1 MKEIA
6 EYITS
11 IGLLGNALSIAILLR
26 VLQMD
31 DQAIP
36 TKRKRLSLILA
47 LNMLVSLPP
56 CNSPEELGIAPPN
69 TSERQA

>member
-1 MKEIA
+1 
-6 EYITS
+6 
-11 IGLLGNALSIAILLR
+11 
-26 VLQMD
+26 MD

-36 TKRKRLSLILA
+36 TNRKRLSLILA